1 MTSGESVEPDV
12 ATVVSDK
19 DIAAFAGIQ
28 ADDTG
33 TATFQRFQWQAKL
46 AVRSWLQLLTNAAL
60 VAVVCEHVEDLVVV
74 ETAGFRFAQLKTRDK
89 GSWSAPKIC
98 ASQHAIHRLAQS
110 YLLAEGAG
118 IADLSRFE
126 VWLEGPP
133 SEDKET
139 TKFFEDPTAAT
150 TATKAKIREFGLTTL
165 KVGRFL
171 ERLSV
176 HCHQP
181 PRQAIDAVVI
191 RTIGALWPA
200 LTLAAAERLYDD
212 LLSAAES
219 AQAAE
224 PASQSLME
232 ALSAAY
238 PEPAESPVWEPV
250 ALKLLTRGQLAAMC
264 PPLPADSNLD
274 LFERAATGEASMLEL
289 KLARAGATTTTI
301 QSALLARA
309 DADVFATQ
317 GRASGVMTVTA
328 EKALDTRVL
337 TTAGS
342 LVAVAAS
349 TAAAVRRPAE
359 LIYHS
364 LMSNAANTS
373 ALDVDSLYRKDHR
386 LILGHLCSISD
397 QCRFSWGMS

>member
-1 MTSGESVEPDV
+1 
-12 ATVVSDK
+12 
-19 DIAAFAGIQ
+19 
-28 ADDTG
+28 
-33 TATFQRFQWQAKL
+33 
-46 AVRSWLQLLTNAAL
+46 
-60 VAVVCEHVEDLVVV
+60 
-74 ETAGFRFAQLKTRDK
+74 
-89 GSWSAPKIC
+89 
-98 ASQHAIHRLAQS
+98 
-110 YLLAEGAG
+110 
-118 IADLSRFE
+118 
-126 VWLEGPP
+126 
-133 SEDKET
+133 
-139 TKFFEDPTAAT
+139 
-150 TATKAKIREFGLTTL
+150 
-165 KVGRFL
+165 
-171 ERLSV
+171 
-176 HCHQP
+176 
-181 PRQAIDAVVI
+181 
-191 RTIGALWPA
+191 
-200 LTLAAAERLYDD
+200 
-212 LLSAAES
+212 
-219 AQAAE
+219 
-224 PASQSLME
+224 
-232 ALSAAY
+232 
-238 PEPAESPVWEPV
+238 
-250 ALKLLTRGQLAAMC
+250 
-264 PPLPADSNLD
+264 
-274 LFERAATGEASMLEL
+274 MLEL